1 MRVLLAGGGTAGH
14 VEPALNTADE
24 LTRRVP
30 NVDIVALG
38 TSGGL
43 EATLVPAR
51 GYELVEVPAAPLPR
65 RVNADLFATPMRLR
79 RSVAATRQILASRQ
93 IDVVVG
99 FGGYVAMPAY
109 FASRGRAPV
118 VIHEANAKA
127 GIANR
132 VGARWATSVAQ
143 AVPDSIPGAVTIG
156 VPLRRSIAE
165 LDRQAVRAE
174 ARGYFGLPSDAPC
187 LLVFGGSL
195 GARRINDALIAALP
209 KLLDAD
215 FSVLHLA
222 GRKNDDQVAA
232 DLADAG
238 GYVRLPYCDR
248 MDLAYA
254 AADLAMCR
262 AGAMTCAEVATVG
275 LPAVYVPLPIG
286 NGEQRLNAQPAV
298 TAGGG
303 LFLFDDDLSGT
314 NVANTTSRLL
324 SNPAQLLTMG
334 QAAATVSSRGAA
346 GMLAEMVIAA
356 ADEERTKRA
365 R

>member
-24 LTRRVP
+24 LKRTDP
-30 NVDIVALG
+30 HIDIIALG
-38 TSGGL
+38 TSAGL

-65 RVNADLFATPMRLR
+65 KVNADLFATPMRLR
-79 RSVAATRQILASRQ
+79 RSIAATRQIIKTHD

-109 FASRGRAPV
+109 FAARGRAPV

-127 GIANR
+127 GIANKI
-132 VGARWATSVAQ
+132 GARWASAVAQ
-143 AVPDSIPGAVTIG
+143 AVPDSIPDAVTIG
-156 VPLRRSIAE
+156 VPLRRTIAE
-165 LDRQAVRAE
+165 LDRQAVRNE
-174 ARGYFGLPSDAPC
+174 ARSYFNLPADAPC

-195 GARRINDALIAALP
+195 GARRINDALNAALP
-209 KLLDAD
+209 SLLEQG

-222 GRKNDDQVAA
+222 GRKNDDQVVAE
-232 DLADAG
+232 LPIG
-238 GYVRLPYCDR
+238 SGYVRLPYCDR

-254 AADLAMCR
+254 AADLAVCR

-286 NGEQRLNAQPAV
+286 NGEQRLNAQPTV

-303 LFLFDDDLSGT
+303 VFLFDEDLSGM
-314 NVANTTSRLL
+314 NVANTASRLL

-334 QAAATVSSRGAA
+334 AAASTVSSRGAA
-346 GMLAEMVIAA
+346 SMLAEMVIAA